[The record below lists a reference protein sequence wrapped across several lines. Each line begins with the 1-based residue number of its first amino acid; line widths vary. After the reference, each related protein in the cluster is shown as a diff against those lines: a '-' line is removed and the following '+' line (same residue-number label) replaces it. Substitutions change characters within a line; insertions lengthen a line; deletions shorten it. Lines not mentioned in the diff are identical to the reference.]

1 MKYTALTG
9 ATGLLGSYLL
19 KDLLR
24 ADVPVVVLVRS
35 SKMETAKERIEAIV
49 RRHERLLNRPLPRPI
64 IMESNLH
71 KPALGLDS
79 EQRSWFKKHVDTM
92 LHNAASLSF
101 IAEENG
107 EPYRSNIDG
116 TRNVLELCEETGI
129 RRFFHVSTAYV
140 CGLRKGII
148 LESELN
154 RDQEFGNDYEKSK
167 FTSEN
172 MVRNAPHL
180 DSVTVFRP
188 AIIVGDSITG
198 YTSTFHGFYTPMK
211 ILVPL
216 IDPKYVDVETVLVF
230 GQAIGMNPNDQKNFV
245 PVDWISKVM
254 VEIIQKPAF
263 HDSCYH
269 LAASNRVR
277 IDEMSRCIAEGIIQY
292 KKSGKS
298 ISSSNGLEIDRL
310 LTLFHEQMTVYQAY
324 WKDDPVFDM
333 SNTIRA
339 VPQFPPMEMDKQLLM
354 NLVRFA
360 IESQFGWPKP
370 KKVELGFESE
380 EVFKRS
386 RLEYKG
392 LLETNIK
399 RTNSSLFGLRIA
411 GPGGGDWSIRFENGP
426 SNTLGTYDILVG
438 LPSEKAPLLSMNT
451 NVFQRYEELYDS
463 QQIMESISWE
473 SGSMDEC
480 RNALL
485 VLKTLVKKQEFPL

>member
-19 KDLLR
+19 KDMLK
-24 ADVPVVVLVRS
+24 ADIPVVVLIRS
-35 SKMETAKERIEAIV
+35 SRMETAKERIEAIV
-49 RRHERLLNRPLPRPI
+49 RRFERLLNRPLPRPV
-64 IMESNLH
+64 IMEANLH
-71 KPALGLDS
+71 EPALGLKS
-79 EQRSWFKKHVDTM
+79 EERNWIKQHVDTM

-129 RRFFHVSTAYV
+129 RRFHHVSTAYV
-140 CGLRKGII
+140 CGLRKGTI
-148 LESELN
+148 LESDL
-154 RDQEFGNDYEKSK
+154 DKGQDFGNDYEKSK
-167 FTSEN
+167 FTSET

-216 IDPKYVDVETVLVF
+216 IDPQYVDVETVLVF

-254 VEIIQKPAF
+254 VEILQKPAF

-269 LAASNRVR
+269 LAAGNRVR
-277 IDEMSRCIAEGIIQY
+277 IDEMSRCIADGIIQY
-292 KKSGKS
+292 KKNIKSSITVSGTQ
-298 ISSSNGLEIDRL
+298 IDRL

-333 SNTIRA
+333 TNTIRA
-339 VPQFPPMEMDKQLLM
+339 VPQYPPMEMDQRLLM

-370 KKVELGFESE
+370 KKVELGFESDD
-380 EVFKRS
+380 VFKRA

-399 RTNSSLFGLRIA
+399 RTSSSIFGLRIM
-411 GPGGGDWSIRFENGP
+411 GQGGGDWSIRYENGNYSAP
-426 SNTLGTYDILVG
+426 GLSDVLIG
-438 LPSEKAPLLSMNT
+438 LPSGKAPLLSMNSK
-451 NVFQRYEELYDS
+451 VFEAFEDLYEND
-463 QQIMESISWE
+463 QIQESISWE
-473 SGSMDEC
+473 NGTMEEC
-480 RNALL
+480 RRSLA
-485 VLKTLVKKQEFPL
+485 VLRSLIRKEEITP